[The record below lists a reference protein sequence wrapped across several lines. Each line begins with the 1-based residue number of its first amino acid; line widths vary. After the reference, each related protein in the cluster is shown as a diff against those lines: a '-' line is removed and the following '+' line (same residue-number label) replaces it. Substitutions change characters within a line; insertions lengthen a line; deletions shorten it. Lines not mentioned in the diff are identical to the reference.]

1 MTDFGLSTKSGANP
15 GGGGGGAGGAA
26 GGDEEPKPGKI
37 SEKYT
42 I

>member
-15 GGGGGGAGGAA
+15 VGGGGGAGGAA
-26 GGDEEPKPGKI
+26 GGDEEPKPGKN